1 MSDTG
6 EKAAEDLLATP
17 QGGVAD
23 DDEVVAGPE
32 ATRSPPSAEGCA
44 ATDEGQVAGAEEGAP
59 DDPPPVPA
67 NFLYAAYN
75 DEDKAKENWLETL
88 RWRKENQ
95 IEKVLQVRP
104 STLQGHLT
112 RTVSIPC
119 LMWDVEITMAMSC
132 FSESRISMR
141 ACGHRLKGP
150 VVICVPLL
158 PMYQCSRVP
167 TFPSLYCDYNRR
179 RSRSSS

>member
-75 DEDKAKENWLETL
+75 DEEKAKENWLETL

-95 IEKVLQVRP
+95 IEKVLQVSTTP
-104 STLQGHLT
+104 SGQRAGGLKHTM
-112 RTVSIPC
+112 P
-119 LMWDVEITMAMSC
+119 DVG
-132 FSESRISMR
+132 
-141 ACGHRLKGP
+141 CGDNYGY
-150 VVICVPLL
+150 VVL
-158 PMYQCSRVP
+158 
-167 TFPSLYCDYNRR
+167 F
-179 RSRSSS
+179 